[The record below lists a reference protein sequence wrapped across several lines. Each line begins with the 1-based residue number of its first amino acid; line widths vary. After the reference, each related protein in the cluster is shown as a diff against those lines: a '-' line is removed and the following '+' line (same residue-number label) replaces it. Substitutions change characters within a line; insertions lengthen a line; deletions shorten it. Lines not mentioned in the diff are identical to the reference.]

1 MARGAPRLA
10 RWLCAPAG
18 AAAPV
23 APGANVVDVTVA
35 NYQAVLGDH
44 RPVILDAWAEWCG
57 PCKQLTPALEQYV
70 EQAAGA
76 VLLAKLNVDD
86 NREIAESLNI
96 KVLPTVFGIH
106 QGKLIDRFE
115 GVPEPNDLV
124 AFVGKLIDAAGS
136 AAAPAPD
143 ADADAGPSDDP
154 AVIYTTTMDALRR
167 GGMAPAAA
175 AEELQRA
182 IALLEKK
189 TEDAVAQ
196 GKPRRKILSD
206 EDKADTT
213 VEAQARCGLVEIAL
227 VEGAVEEA
235 HAQITALRD
244 AHRTKTLDFVLAIPE
259 VERTTA
265 MTSIAMT
272 AAKCAGASVEELRAR
287 VEGDGEDRDAAL
299 VLGAALVATQGRAG
313 HAEAADVLLR
323 LVKQERAEAAEA
335 QHGKALLLQLITL
348 VERDEKMRISKKLAN
363 LLF

>member
-1 MARGAPRLA
+1 M
-10 RWLCAPAG
+10 
-18 AAAPV
+18 
-23 APGANVVDVTVA
+23 APGTNIVDVTVA
-35 NYQAVLGDH
+35 NYQAVLGEQ

-57 PCKQLTPALEQYV
+57 PCKQLTPALEKYA
-70 EQAAGA
+70 EQAGGA
-76 VLLAKLNVDD
+76 ILLAKLNVDD
-86 NREIAESLNI
+86 NKEIAESLNI
-96 KVLPTVFGIH
+96 KVLPTVFGIY
-106 QGKLIDRFE
+106 QGKLVDRFE
-115 GVPEPNDLV
+115 GVPEPTALV

-136 AAAPAPD
+136 VAAPAPD
-143 ADADAGPSDDP
+143 ADAGASDDP
-154 AVIYTTTMDALRR
+154 AVIYTATMDALRR

-175 AEELQRA
+175 EEELKRA

-189 TEDAVAQ
+189 TEDAVAE

-213 VEAQARCGLVEIAL
+213 VGAQARCGLVEIAL

-244 AHRTKTLDFVLAIPE
+244 AHRTKTLDFVLTIPE

-265 MTSIAMT
+265 MTSIAMV
-272 AAKCAGASVEELRAR
+272 AAKSAGASVEELRAR
-287 VEGDGEDRDAAL
+287 VESDGEDRAAAL
-299 VLGAALVATQGRAG
+299 VLGAALVATRGQAG

-323 LVKQERAEAAEA
+323 LVKQERGEAAEA